1 MKLVFFVQMEFFVV
15 LLVQLESRMLRTFR
29 ICKSSDNKF

>member
-15 LLVQLESRMLRTFR
+15 LLVQLESRMLRTFS